1 MKIYAREY
9 DKQADE
15 VRDKI
20 PLCDSYPVI
29 AGLSP
34 SDGLIITASSEDE
47 FGNST
52 TYSIIL
58 EREEF
63 EQIKK
68 L

>member
-1 MKIYAREY
+1 MKIQVREY
-9 DKQADE
+9 DAKANKLSE
-15 VRDKI
+15 RI
-20 PLCDSYPVI
+20 PLYEDGLT

-34 SDGLIITASSEDE
+34 SDGLIITATSEDE
-47 FGNST
+47 FGNESI
-52 TYSIIL
+52 YSIIL